1 MIMNLNVNDILKIN
15 TLCITILY
23 DLNQN
28 VSVGMKW
35 EDK

>member
-15 TLCITILY
+15 TLGITILY
-23 DLNQN
+23 DLNQK